1 MDKEKTGQ
9 LIKEA
14 RIRNKLTQ
22 AELGD
27 ILGVTNK
34 AVSRWEKGESFP
46 DVGVLEALSNALN
59 IKIEDIVTG
68 GEQDEDISKTLTDL
82 VNTVKLQRRQLS
94 RQKKKQIVLS
104 IVFLIYIGLS
114 VYPGLVA
121 YLGRPIDIVN
131 GIVLFMAAMF
141 IFLLA
146 ISPKGI
152 PEEKSTSRFDVI
164 IRVIPVLTGL
174 YAIILMGITLI
185 TLSKGQ
191 RPFGI
196 EPHHVGPF
204 LSNQLLVIF
213 IVNVCYTAVLV
224 FSSIRNNERIR
235 RIAYIAAGAF
245 NLATCYTNMLR
256 NMASAEA
263 GWNLF
268 VMTTIEVTAVVIAA
282 IVADIIMDKRRKS

>member
-59 IKIEDIVTG
+59 IKIEEIVTG
-68 GEQDEDISKTLTDL
+68 GEQDEDISRTLTDL

-114 VYPGLVA
+114 VYPRLVA
-121 YLGRPIDIVN
+121 YLGRSIDIVN
-131 GIVLFMAAMF
+131 GIVLLMVAMF

-146 ISPKGI
+146 ISPKAI
-152 PEEKSTSRFDVI
+152 SAKKSTSRFDVLI
-164 IRVIPVLTGL
+164 SAIPVLTGL
-174 YAIILMGITLI
+174 YAIILMGTALI
-185 TLSKGQ
+185 SVSKGQ

-196 EPHHVGPF
+196 EPHHLGTF
-204 LSNQLLVIF
+204 LRNQLLVIF

-224 FSSIRNNERIR
+224 FSSIRNNEHIR

-245 NLATCYTNMLR
+245 NLATCYTNMLL
-256 NMASAEA
+256 NMSSAEA
-263 GWNLF
+263 GRNLF

>member
-68 GEQDEDISKTLTDL
+68 GEQDGDISKTLTDL

-114 VYPGLVA
+114 VYPRMMA

-131 GIVLFMAAMF
+131 GIVLLMAAMF

-146 ISPKGI
+146 ISPKAI
-152 PEEKSTSRFDVI
+152 SAKKSTSRFDVLI
-164 IRVIPVLTGL
+164 SAIPVLTGL
-174 YAIILMGITLI
+174 YAIILMGTALI
-185 TLSKGQ
+185 SVSKGQ

-196 EPHHVGPF
+196 EPHHLGTF

-213 IVNVCYTAVLV
+213 MVNVCYTAVLV
-224 FSSIRNNERIR
+224 FSSIRNNEHIR

-256 NMASAEA
+256 NMSSAEA
-263 GWNLF
+263 GRNLF

-282 IVADIIMDKRRKS
+282 IVADIIMDKHRKS